1 MLTVLVVSTHAVRH
15 LPVPQY
21 ENLSMAKIL
30 AFLAQFEAMHQH
42 LPAEHHEI
50 NKLPRGW
57 VINVG
62 ATVVGQPFIDWC
74 GERVQTRNRE
84 MAKDRNL
91 LIKMDAKLARAF
103 QRSTAI
109 SVSNGNAAHMLK
121 AQVSV

>member
-1 MLTVLVVSTHAVRH
+1 
-15 LPVPQY
+15 
-21 ENLSMAKIL
+21 MAKIID
-30 AFLAQFEAMHQH
+30 FLAQFEAMHLFMPSEQ
-42 LPAEHHEI
+42 HEI
-50 NKLPRGW
+50 NKLPRAW

-91 LIKMDAKLARAF
+91 LIKMDPKLARAF